1 MLGMKS
7 VVQGFPRSS
16 RSILNAL
23 NEREINDSVG
33 MMAHIERRMRWRRGR
48 KRRKRAMPKSRGVEE
63 GKRRGRRRTPTA
75 LALAITC
82 RMWRDDREHF
92 VNL

>member
-1 MLGMKS
+1 MVEWRRKMNEGT
-7 VVQGFPRSS
+7 VGY
-16 RSILNAL
+16 
-23 NEREINDSVG
+23 EREINDSVG

-75 LALAITC
+75 LARAITC
-82 RMWRDDREHF
+82 RMRRDDREHF